1 LVIAHRLSTIH
12 DANRVVVME
21 NGKIVEIGNHKE
33 LIEKK
38 GIYHHLYTMS
48 YAYVDDRIT
57 PSEKRRTT

>member
-21 NGKIVEIGNHKE
+21 NGRIVEVGNHQE

-38 GIYHHLYTMS
+38 GAYYHLYTMS
-48 YAYVDDRIT
+48 YAYSDEKT
-57 PSEKRRTT
+57 PPSEKHQAT